1 MQNKSITLN
10 PEMTTIVNTIKS
22 FNLNDKAL
30 ECVKQLFVISKHPK
44 STISEKTEIQGVS
57 FHGIKLTDK
66 TNLRDVE
73 DAMADL
79 FDFVESSDTL
89 QINTDHGR
97 EHKLPMLWIGF
108 SGGFSAEQKSAMSD
122 AL

>member
-44 STISEKTEIQGVS
+44 STISEKT
-57 FHGIKLTDK
+57 
-66 TNLRDVE
+66 
-73 DAMADL
+73 
-79 FDFVESSDTL
+79 
-89 QINTDHGR
+89 
-97 EHKLPMLWIGF
+97 
-108 SGGFSAEQKSAMSD
+108 
-122 AL
+122 